1 MASQR
6 CLRRLASLSCRESVS
21 VSSVSSRWRPALPLQ
36 SRRVLPHHLTRRSMA
51 SMSLGQS
58 IAKAIE
64 STGPISLIHYMKQC
78 LTGKDGGYY
87 TSSSDPFG
95 EAGDFVT
102 SPEISQMFGEL
113 IGIWVIYEWM
123 SQNQCNGKKVVL
135 IELGPGRGTL
145 MDDALRV
152 MRKFE
157 PFAKVVSGV
166 KLVEASGPLR
176 DLQCAKLCGEDLKP
190 RWQGT
195 NWTETTKHFGAS
207 VTWYDDVR
215 QISLQPDEAPF
226 FIAHEFFDALPINAF
241 QNTPDGWR
249 ELLVDVKKDK
259 LILPNTEPKEPEFCF
274 TIAPKLSAPARALNS
289 LSPRYEALSGIPNSV
304 VEMSPDSHGYVIHFS
319 KSIHYAGNGAAL
331 IIDYGPANTVPVN
344 SLRGI
349 QKHKRVSPFVQPGK
363 VDLSADVDFGA
374 LVETALRPDF
384 NVEVH
389 GPAEQSQFLFGLGI
403 KERYESLVQT
413 AGDDPETLAILKS
426 GFERLTE
433 RGGLG
438 MGRIYKALAIVPE
451 SGGRQVAGFQ
461 RETPVEEEEGGEG
474 EGAVAGEKQPQA

>member
-6 CLRRLASLSCRESVS
+6 CLRRLASLSCKESVS
-21 VSSVSSRWRPALPLQ
+21 VSSVNLRWRPALLPQ
-36 SRRVLPHHLTRRSMA
+36 SRRVHPHHLTRRSMT
-51 SMSLGQS
+51 STSLGQS

-87 TSSSDPFG
+87 TSSPDPFG
-95 EAGDFVT
+95 KSGDFVT

-113 IGIWVIYEWM
+113 IGVWIIYEWM

-157 PFAKVVSGV
+157 PFAKSVSSV

-176 DLQCAKLCGEDLKP
+176 DLQCAKLCGEDIKP

-195 NWTETTKHFGAS
+195 NWTENTKHFGAP

-215 QISLQPDEAPF
+215 QISLQHDEAPF

-241 QNTPDGWR
+241 ENTPDGWR
-249 ELLVDVKKDK
+249 ELLVDVKKNK
-259 LILPNTEPKEPEFCF
+259 LILPNSEEPKEPEFCF
-274 TIAPKLSAPARALNS
+274 TLAPKLSAPARALNS
-289 LSPRYEALSGIPNSV
+289 LSPRYEALSRVPNAM
-304 VEMSPDSHGYVIHFS
+304 VEISPDSHGYIINFS
-319 KSIHYAGNGAAL
+319 RSIHNAGSGAAL
-331 IIDYGPANTVPVN
+331 VIDYGPANTVPMN

-403 KERYESLVQT
+403 KERYESLAQM
-413 AGDDPETLAILKS
+413 AEGDSETLAILKS

-451 SGGRQVAGFQ
+451 SGGRQIAGFQ
-461 RETPVEEEEGGEG
+461 REAPVEEEPIAEE
-474 EGAVAGEKQPQA
+474 QPQI